1 MCVRVFEN
9 IHLEDGSEQWCTRA
23 PNETLKHRAYV
34 AARCSFASMHVC
46 QNPSPDPNVHT
57 LALPNVALNVLR
69 WKGTAWQL
77 VVW

>member
-1 MCVRVFEN
+1 MRVFEN
-9 IHLEDGSEQWCTRA
+9 IHLEDDSGQWCTRA
-23 PNETLKHRAYV
+23 PNETLKHHAHV
-34 AARCSFASMHVC
+34 AAWCPFVSVHVR

-69 WKGTAWQL
+69 WKGAAWQL